1 MIRLWSDFQAG
12 TDEGFGIMRLDGRL
26 LDDALADE
34 LGLAPGDRVIL
45 FYEELED
52 CFQTEAVLLK
62 SESWGWLAAPDDAT
76 FVRYEIGQPPAD
88 N

>member
-1 MIRLWSDFQAG
+1 MIRLWSDFQAR
-12 TDEGFGIMRLDGRL
+12 TDDGYSILWLDDRR

-45 FYEELED
+45 FYEEPGD

-62 SESWGWLAAPDDAT
+62 SESWGWLAAPDDTT
-76 FVRYEIGQPPAD
+76 FVRYERGQPPAD
-88 N
+88 S